1 LYFPSLGGNGNSYK
15 LIKDAMKNIEDV
27 SCIQFKELS
36 YQQIISIPEHT
47 YLKIFAAQES
57 E

>member
-1 LYFPSLGGNGNSYK
+1 
-15 LIKDAMKNIEDV
+15 MKNIEDV